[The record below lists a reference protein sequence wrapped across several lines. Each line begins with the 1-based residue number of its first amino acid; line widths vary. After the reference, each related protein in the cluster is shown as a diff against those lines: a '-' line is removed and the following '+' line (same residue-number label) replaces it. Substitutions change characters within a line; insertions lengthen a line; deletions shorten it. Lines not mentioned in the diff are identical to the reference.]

1 MTPSPA
7 QNQQQNLAQI
17 NAQARALIKSR
28 AIKRTNQIQSAT
40 VVPANNPQITMN
52 PQNVGLGLG
61 FWVQV
66 TTTVS
71 NGSAV
76 NLNLTDF
83 GPANS
88 LSQIQFNDLQNNT
101 RIQCPGWML
110 HTINSMKAKR
120 PYGNSLVRTTGFDS
134 PVNWG
139 SNMAGQI
146 SAPASIPA
154 GGTGTVIM
162 WYYVPLAYSDQDWR
176 GAVYLNVINATAQ
189 LIFSFP
195 GNGGLTQN
203 GVTVA
208 VAAGADS
215 TLAMYQGAIAG
226 SVSLVTVTA
235 ATITLYQVYLDQL
248 PTGPQGIIL
257 PPLDVSTVYELKQ
270 TTLTAI
276 VPNQDFPYQYPNYR
290 DILSSIVIFNNA
302 TGGNTGAVGARGTG
316 LDINYWELLS
326 ANFTAI
332 WKKSAA
338 LVALENRNYMGADPP
353 PGMYYFS
360 YRDKPIS
367 TNQYGNMQLVLNAN
381 VAGAGS
387 YLMVGIEDLA
397 LMQTLTAAGSLAA
410 S

>member
-1 MTPSPA
+1 LTPSPA
-7 QNQQQNLAQI
+7 ANQQANLASV
-17 NAQARALIKSR
+17 NAQARALIKAR
-28 AIKRTNQIQSAT
+28 AIKRTNQIFSQT
-40 VVPANNPQITMN
+40 VVPGNTPQLTIN
-52 PQNVGLGLG
+52 PQNVGLALG

-66 TTTVS
+66 TSTIT
-71 NGSAV
+71 NGSGV

-83 GPANS
+83 GAANS

-101 RIQCPGWML
+101 RVQTPGWWL
-110 HTINSMKAKR
+110 NLLNSMKAKR
-120 PYGNSLVRTTGFDS
+120 VYGTSMVRTTGFDS
-134 PVNWG
+134 PINYG
-139 SNMAGQI
+139 SNMTGQI

-154 GGTGTVIM
+154 GGTGVVTM

-189 LIFSFP
+189 LLLSFP
-195 GNGGLTQN
+195 GNGGTTQN
-203 GVTVA
+203 GITVA
-208 VAAGADS
+208 VAFGADN
-215 TLAMYQGAIAG
+215 TLAMYSGAVAG
-226 SVSLVTVTA
+226 SVALVTISSATVTVF
-235 ATITLYQVYLDQL
+235 QVYLDQL
-248 PTGPQGIIL
+248 PTGSQGIIL
-257 PPLDVSTVYELKQ
+257 PPLDVSTVYELKL
-270 TTLTAI
+270 TTLTSV

-290 DILSSIVIFNNA
+290 DVLSTGVIYVNTPTA
-302 TGGNTGAVGARGTG
+302 GGRGVG

-332 WKKSAA
+332 WKKTAA
-338 LVALENRNYMGADPP
+338 LVAFENRNYMGADPP
-353 PGMYYFS
+353 PGAYYFS

-381 VAGAGS
+381 VAAAGA

>member
-1 MTPSPA
+1 MSPSPA
-7 QNQQQNLAQI
+7 ANQQANLATI
-17 NAQARALIKSR
+17 NAQARQLIKSR
-28 AIKRTNQIQSAT
+28 AIKRTNQISSQT
-40 VVPANNPQITMN
+40 VVPANTPQLTIN

-66 TTTVS
+66 TMTVS
-71 NGSAV
+71 NGSGV

-83 GPANS
+83 GPANA
-88 LSQIQFNDLQNNT
+88 LSQIQFNDLQNTT
-101 RIQCPGWML
+101 RVQCPGWFL
-110 HTINSMKAKR
+110 HMINSMKAKR
-120 PYGNSLVRTTGFDS
+120 PYGTAFVRTTGIDT
-134 PVNWG
+134 PINWG
-139 SNMAGQI
+139 SNDAGQI

-154 GGTGTVIM
+154 GGTGTVTM

-189 LIFSFP
+189 ILLSFP

-208 VAAGADS
+208 VANGADS
-215 TLAMYQGAIAG
+215 TLAIYSGAAAG
-226 SVSLVTVTA
+226 SIAAVTISAATVTVF
-235 ATITLYQVYLDQL
+235 QVYLDQL

-290 DILSSIVIFNNA
+290 DILSTVAVFVNTPSA
-302 TGGNTGAVGARGTG
+302 GGRGVG

-332 WKKSAA
+332 WKKTPA
-338 LVALENRNYMGADPP
+338 LVALENRNYLGADAP
-353 PGMYYFS
+353 PGAWYFS

-381 VAGAGS
+381 VAAAGA

>member
-1 MTPSPA
+1 LSPSPA
-7 QNQQQNLAQI
+7 NQQANLATI

-28 AIKRTNQIQSAT
+28 AIKRTNQISSQT
-40 VVPANNPQITMN
+40 VVPANTPQLTIN

-66 TTTVS
+66 VLTIS
-71 NGSAV
+71 NGSGV

-83 GPANS
+83 GPANA

-101 RIQCPGWML
+101 RVQVPGWWL
-110 HTINSMKAKR
+110 NLINSMKAKR
-120 PYGNSLVRTTGFDS
+120 VYGTAFVRTTGFDS
-134 PVNWG
+134 PINYG
-139 SNMAGQI
+139 SNMAGEI

-154 GGTGTVIM
+154 GGTGVVTM
-162 WYYVPLAYSDQDWR
+162 WYYIPLAYSDQDWR

-189 LIFSFP
+189 ILLSFP

-208 VAAGADS
+208 TAFGNDN
-215 TLAMYQGAIAG
+215 TLALYSGAAAG
-226 SVSLVTVTA
+226 SVAAVTMTA
-235 ATITLYQVYLDQL
+235 ATVTVHQVYLDQL

-290 DILSSIVIFNNA
+290 DILSTGVIFVNTPSA
-302 TGGNTGAVGARGTG
+302 GGRGVG

-332 WKKSAA
+332 WKKPAA
-338 LVALENRNYMGADPP
+338 LVAFENRNYMGVDPP
-353 PGMYYFS
+353 PGAYYFS

-381 VAGAGS
+381 VAASGA
-387 YLMVGIEDLA
+387 YLMVGIESLA

>member
-1 MTPSPA
+1 MSPTPNGS
-7 QNQQQNLAQI
+7 QQQNLATI
-17 NAQARALIKSR
+17 NQQARQLIKSR
-28 AIKRTNQIQSAT
+28 AIRRTNQIQSLT
-40 VVPANNPQITMN
+40 VVPANNPQLTVV

-66 TTTVS
+66 VATIS

-76 NLNLTDF
+76 AINLTDL
-83 GPANS
+83 GPANA

-101 RIQCPGWML
+101 RIQTPGWHL
-110 HTINSMKAKR
+110 HVINSMKTKR
-120 PYGNSLVRTTGFDS
+120 PYGTSFVRTTGFDS

-139 SNMAGQI
+139 SNMTGQI
-146 SAPASIPA
+146 SAPSQIPA
-154 GGTGTVIM
+154 GGTGIVTM
-162 WYYVPLAYSDQDWR
+162 WYYIPLAYSDQDWR

-189 LIFSFP
+189 ILLSFP
-195 GNGGLTQN
+195 GNGGTTQN

-208 VAAGADS
+208 VAFGADS
-215 TLAMYQGAIAG
+215 TLAMYSGAAAG
-226 SVSLVTVTA
+226 SVAAVTMSSATVTVF
-235 ATITLYQVYLDQL
+235 QVYLDQL

-276 VPNQDFPYQYPNYR
+276 VPGQDFPYQYPNYR
-290 DILSSIVIFNNA
+290 DVVSSVAIFVNTPSA
-302 TGGNTGAVGARGTG
+302 GGRGEG

-332 WKKSAA
+332 WKKTPA
-338 LVALENRNYMGADPP
+338 LVAMENRNYMGVDPP

-367 TNQYGNMQLVLNAN
+367 TNQYGNMQLVLNAQ
-381 VAGAGS
+381 VAAAGA
-387 YLMVGIEDLA
+387 YLLVGIEDLA

>member
-1 MTPSPA
+1 MSPA
-7 QNQQQNLAQI
+7 PNQQQNLAAL
-17 NAQARALIKSR
+17 NAQARMLIKAR
-28 AIKRTNQIQSAT
+28 GIKRTNQIQSLS
-40 VVPANNPQITMN
+40 VVPSNNPQVTIN

-66 TTTVS
+66 IMTVN
-71 NGSAV
+71 NGSGV
-76 NLNLTDF
+76 DLNLTDF
-83 GPANS
+83 GPANA

-101 RIQCPGWML
+101 RIQVPGWFL
-110 HTINSMKAKR
+110 HMVNSLKAKR
-120 PYGNSLVRTTGFDS
+120 PYGTAFVRTTGIDT
-134 PVNWG
+134 PINWG
-139 SNMAGQI
+139 SNMSGQI
-146 SAPASIPA
+146 SAPAQILA
-154 GGTGTVIM
+154 GDSGTVIM

-189 LIFSFP
+189 IILSFP

-215 TLAMYQGAIAG
+215 TLAMFQGAAAG
-226 SVSLVTVTA
+226 SVA
-235 ATITLYQVYLDQL
+235 AVTITNATVNVSQVYMDQL

-257 PPLDVSTVYELKQ
+257 PPLDVSTIYELKQ
-270 TTLTAI
+270 TTLTAV

-290 DILSSIVIFNNA
+290 DILSTVVIFNNA
-302 TGGNTGAVGARGTG
+302 VGGNTGAVGARGEG
-316 LDINYWELLS
+316 EDINYWELLS

-332 WKKSAA
+332 WKKTPS
-338 LVALENRNYMGADPP
+338 LVALENRNIIGADPP
-353 PGMYYFS
+353 PGVYYFS

-367 TNQYGNMQLVLNAN
+367 TNQYGNMQLVLNALT
-381 VAGAGS
+381 AGAGA